1 MDRKEAERMGLLYP
15 ETPEG
20 KNGSGNCKNEHA
32 ERCVPFFDVQNTMMH
47 YNWANR
53 RMLIALICVCVT
65 MIAVVIVFAT
75 NQTKREQMWQ
85 ETIKSMYSTT
95 MAEVDHGQQDAD
107 H

>member
-1 MDRKEAERMGLLYP
+1 MN
-15 ETPEG
+15 
-20 KNGSGNCKNEHA
+20 NGTNCQGNCGDDCQEKS
-32 ERCVPFFDVQNTMMH
+32 VPFFDVQNTMMH

-53 RMLIALICVCVT
+53 RMLIALIAICVT
-65 MIAVVIVFAT
+65 MICVVIVFAT

-95 MAEVDHGQQDAD
+95 VAEVDNGQQNAD